1 MKSFKKKSGFTLIE
15 VVVALAILGLV
26 LGGAIST
33 VNQYADQR
41 GFINTKMIGS
51 QVAWNVLV
59 DQYRQS
65 ENWVVK
71 SGYKRKSGDV
81 RKGVEKQNGQ
91 DWTWELDI
99 EPAVGKDMYRYEAG
113 VSLKGSARRVSSLSL
128 YIIED

>member
-1 MKSFKKKSGFTLIE
+1 MKNSKRKLGFTLIE

-51 QVAWNVLV
+51 QVAWNVLI
-59 DQYRQS
+59 DQYRSS

-71 SGYKRKSGDV
+71 SGYKRESGNA
-81 RKGVEKQNGQ
+81 RKGVERQNGI

-99 EPAVGKDMYRYEAG
+99 EPAVGKDMFRYEAS
-113 VSLKGSARRVSSLSL
+113 VSLRGSDRKVNSLSI

>member
-1 MKSFKKKSGFTLIE
+1 MRCSNKKSGFTLIE

-59 DQYRQS
+59 DQYRRS
-65 ENWVVK
+65 ENWAVK
-71 SGYKRKSGDV
+71 SGYKRKMGDV
-81 RKGVEKQNGQ
+81 RKAVERQNGI
-91 DWTWELDI
+91 DWMWELDI
-99 EPAVGKDMYRYEAG
+99 EPAVGKDMFRYEAS
-113 VSLKGSARRVSSLSL
+113 VSLSGSDRRVSSLSL
-128 YIIED
+128 YIIQD

>member
-1 MKSFKKKSGFTLIE
+1 MKCSNKKSGFTLIE

-59 DQYRQS
+59 DQYRRS

-71 SGYKRKSGDV
+71 SGYKGRSGDV
-81 RKGVEKQNGQ
+81 KKGVEKQNGQ
-91 DWTWELDI
+91 RLGLGI
-99 EPAVGKDMYRYEAG
+99 GYRASGRERH
-113 VSLKGSARRVSSLSL
+113 VSLRGKCQS
-128 YIIED
+128 

>member
-1 MKSFKKKSGFTLIE
+1 
-15 VVVALAILGLV
+15 VVFALAILGLV

-65 ENWVVK
+65 ENWAVK
-71 SGYKRKSGDV
+71 SGYKRESGNA
-81 RKGVEKQNGQ
+81 RKGVERQNGI

-99 EPAVGKDMYRYEAG
+99 EPAVGKDMFRYEAS
-113 VSLKGSARRVSSLSL
+113 VSLRGSDRKVNSLSI

>member
-1 MKSFKKKSGFTLIE
+1 MTNSKRKSGFTLIE

-51 QVAWNVLV
+51 QVAWNILV
-59 DQYRQS
+59 DQYRRS

-71 SGYKRKSGDV
+71 SGYKRKSGDA
-81 RKGVEKQNGQ
+81 RKGVETQNGL
-91 DWTWELDI
+91 DWAWELDI
-99 EPAVGKDMYRYEAG
+99 EPAVGKDMFRYEAS
-113 VSLKGSARRVSSLSL
+113 VSLRSSDRRVSSLSL
-128 YIIED
+128 YIIRD